1 MYSDQGCEQM
11 EIIAT
16 GKSRLYFAIAS
27 LLIISLF
34 IGMIGYEYWDD
45 LELAAIP
52 NQTEKAPAGSISIVI
67 KTSTRVLELYNDGKV
82 YKRYRIAVGKSETP
96 TPIGDWRVIWK
107 AHRSADILG
116 TRFLGLDVPWG
127 GYGIHGTNRPWS
139 IGHFISQGC
148 IRLRNKDIE
157 ELYEWVPVGTSVRI
171 EGEIFPIHR
180 VLKLETIGAD
190 VVQLQRKLRSLGY
203 LEGRA
208 DGFFNKDTEV
218 ALKRFQHDKGM
229 EPTGIADRKT
239 FELLGL

>member
-1 MYSDQGCEQM
+1 MKVNKLSM
-11 EIIAT
+11 IAIK
-16 GKSRLYFAIAS
+16 KSRLHFAIAS

-34 IGMIGYEYWDD
+34 IGIVGYEYLDE

-52 NQTEKAPAGSISIVI
+52 NQTQQAPTGAISIVI
-67 KTSTRVLELYNDGKV
+67 KIPARVLELHNNGTL
-82 YKRYRIAVGKSETP
+82 YKKYRVAVGQSDTP

-107 AHRSADILG
+107 SHRSGDILG

-157 ELYEWVPVGTSVRI
+157 ELFDWVPVGTTVRI
-171 EGEIFPIHR
+171 EGEVVSIER
-180 VLKLETIGAD
+180 VLKADVTGAD

-203 LEGRA
+203 FEGRA
-208 DGFFNKDTEV
+208 DGFFNNDTML
-218 ALKRFQHDKGM
+218 ALKRFQYDKGIKA
-229 EPTGIADRKT
+229 TGIADRKT
-239 FELLGL
+239 LDLLGL